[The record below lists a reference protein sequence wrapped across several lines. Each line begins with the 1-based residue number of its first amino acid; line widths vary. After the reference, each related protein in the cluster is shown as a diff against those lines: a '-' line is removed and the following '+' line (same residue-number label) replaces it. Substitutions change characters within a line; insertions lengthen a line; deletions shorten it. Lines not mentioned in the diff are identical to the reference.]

1 VDWTTTARRQRFTI
15 DDGSGPRAASIN
27 TSFNDG
33 AWLHFPVSVDAGGAL
48 TIKVDR
54 LAGANVVLNGLFLGD

>member
-1 VDWTTTARRQRFTI
+1 V
-15 DDGSGPRAASIN
+15 ASIN